1 MLVWWRFDRVFLA
14 SFDAKKRQENSIKRR
29 FDGICVAL
37 FDTKDAKK
45 TQSNLHQ
52 TTSKNWPA
60 VDVFSRHVQEPDR
73 NMKGGVREQPKA
85 VRKTI
90 RNGCEAALCGSHWM
104 HLSMLLSHLL
114 NFRTHSPRSKERQ
127 PHHVFDPDFKTLL
140 MRKHTAALC
149 IFGGG
154 GGIYYFSEVT
164 KWYQMYWY
172 RKCMRQYGLVLSD
185 AVPIYCVYLCIYTL
199 TLQSPCFFCL

>member
-1 MLVWWRFDRVFLA
+1 MKVWSSLLCVFWCQKAPRKLH
-14 SFDAKKRQENSIKRR
+14 QTSIKRR

-37 FDTKDAKK
+37 FDTKDATK
-45 TQSNLHQ
+45 TPS
-52 TTSKNWPA
+52 TSKNWPA

-114 NFRTHSPRSKERQ
+114 NFRTHSRRSKERQ
-127 PHHVFDPDFKTLL
+127 PHHVSDPDFKTLL

-149 IFGGG
+149 IFAGG
-154 GGIYYFSEVT
+154 GGIY
-164 KWYQMYWY
+164 
-172 RKCMRQYGLVLSD
+172 
-185 AVPIYCVYLCIYTL
+185 
-199 TLQSPCFFCL
+199 